1 MSVQLALPPLLPYN
15 FLTFGWA
22 FYVQT
27 QKEALSRVIFINF
40 RTELVLG

>member
-15 FLTFGWA
+15 FLTFDLA
-22 FYVQT
+22 LYVQT
-27 QKEALSRVIFINF
+27 QKLALSRVISINF